1 MIKVLIADDERFTR
15 QGILDIVDWDKLNV
29 SEVKEAYDGINA
41 LEILKDFEPNILLT
55 DVRMPRLNGIDLAF
69 KARELYPNCMILFM
83 SGYSDKE
90 YLKSAIKLK
99 AINYVE
105 KPIEIEELEENLN
118 NAILEFVKN
127 TTIHN
132 SIEHTIANEISS
144 IDNSEAVNSIIS
156 SYFSKDF
163 NDKLVDGQYVSVL
176 IKIYKIIPNKH
187 LFIDKIREIIHDCGL
202 EGFVSM
208 QNEKDIV
215 LQIFFSKNIKSI
227 HNSNVF
233 QSFFA
238 TLDEYIKNYSHFYI
252 FVGSIVA
259 NMQDMHKSYASA
271 SSLDT
276 LSFFKDYNSVIYFEE
291 VPHKTCATIDPNAY
305 SAFKRNLNNEDKQ
318 AVLSDIN
325 NITSEFMLNCGT
337 DINEIKNVYNKLLLH
352 IFNFCHSRNIN
363 LNNSVNEN
371 TSFNTILQFNNI
383 FEIKHYMLEIIKDVF
398 LCLKEKN
405 IYNEPALN
413 IIKYI
418 NEHYNSYDL
427 SLEDISKNT
436 FLTPA
441 YICVIFK
448 DFTGKTVNK
457 YITEYRIMQAKELL
471 KDSNIK
477 MNDIALKVGYR
488 DGNYFA
494 KIFKKET
501 GYSPSEY
508 RRKFL

>member
-15 QGILDIVDWDKLNV
+15 QGILDMVDWDKLNV

-163 NDKLVDGQYVSVL
+163 NDKVVDGQYVSVL

-187 LFIDKIREIIHDCGL
+187 LFIDKIREIIHGCGL

-252 FVGSIVA
+252 FVGYIVA

>member
-15 QGILDIVDWDKLNV
+15 QGILDMVDWDKLNV

-105 KPIEIEELEENLN
+105 KPIEIEELEEKLN

-144 IDNSEAVNSIIS
+144 IDNSEAVKSIIS

>member
-15 QGILDIVDWDKLNV
+15 QGILDMVDWDKLNV

-144 IDNSEAVNSIIS
+144 IDNSEAVKSIIS

-337 DINEIKNVYNKLLLH
+337 DINEIKNVYNQLLLH

>member
-15 QGILDIVDWDKLNV
+15 QGILDMVDWDKLNV

-144 IDNSEAVNSIIS
+144 IDNSEAVKSIIS

-252 FVGSIVA
+252 FVGYIVA

-325 NITSEFMLNCGT
+325 NITSEFTLNCGT

>member
-15 QGILDIVDWDKLNV
+15 QGILDMVDWDKLNV

-83 SGYSDKE
+83 SGYSDNE
-90 YLKSAIKLK
+90 YLQSAIKLQ
-99 AINYVE
+99 AINYVA

-118 NAILEFVKN
+118 NASLEFVKN

-144 IDNSEAVNSIIS
+144 IENSEAVNSIIS

-187 LFIDKIREIIHDCGL
+187 LFIDKIREIIHGCGL

>member
-15 QGILDIVDWDKLNV
+15 QGILDMVDWDKLNV

-144 IDNSEAVNSIIS
+144 IDNSEAVKSIIS

-363 LNNSVNEN
+363 LNNSVTEN

>member
-1 MIKVLIADDERFTR
+1 
-15 QGILDIVDWDKLNV
+15 
-29 SEVKEAYDGINA
+29 
-41 LEILKDFEPNILLT
+41 
-55 DVRMPRLNGIDLAF
+55 
-69 KARELYPNCMILFM
+69 
-83 SGYSDKE
+83 
-90 YLKSAIKLK
+90 
-99 AINYVE
+99 
-105 KPIEIEELEENLN
+105 
-118 NAILEFVKN
+118 
-127 TTIHN
+127 
-132 SIEHTIANEISS
+132 
-144 IDNSEAVNSIIS
+144 
-156 SYFSKDF
+156 
-163 NDKLVDGQYVSVL
+163 
-176 IKIYKIIPNKH
+176 
-187 LFIDKIREIIHDCGL
+187 
-202 EGFVSM
+202 M
-208 QNEKDIV
+208 QNEQDIV

-238 TLDEYIKNYSHFYI
+238 TLDEYIKNYSQFYI
-252 FVGSIVA
+252 FVGSIVT
-259 NMQDMHKSYASA
+259 NMQDMHKSYAYA

-291 VPHKTCATIDPNAY
+291 IPHKTCATIDSNAY
-305 SAFKRNLNNEDKQ
+305 SDFKRNLNNEDKQ
-318 AVLSDIN
+318 AVLNDIN

-337 DINEIKNVYNKLLLH
+337 DINEIKNVYNKFLMH

-371 TSFNTILQFNNI
+371 TNFNAILQFNNI
-383 FEIKHYMLEIIKDVF
+383 FEIKHYLLEIIKDVF
-398 LCLKEKN
+398 SCLKEKD

-448 DFTGKTVNK
+448 DYTGKTVNK
-457 YITEYRIMQAKELL
+457 YINEYRIIQAKELL

-477 MNDIALKVGYR
+477 MNDIALKVGYK

-501 GYSPSEY
+501 GYTPSEY

>member
-15 QGILDIVDWDKLNV
+15 QGILDMVDWDKLNV
-29 SEVKEAYDGINA
+29 NEVKEAYDGINA

-144 IDNSEAVNSIIS
+144 IDNSEAVKSIIS

>member
-15 QGILDIVDWDKLNV
+15 QGILDMVDWDKLNV

-144 IDNSEAVNSIIS
+144 IDNSEAVKSIIS

-291 VPHKTCATIDPNAY
+291 VPHTTCATIDPNAY

>member
-15 QGILDIVDWDKLNV
+15 QGILDMVDWDKLNV

-144 IDNSEAVNSIIS
+144 IDNSEAVKSIIS

-501 GYSPSEY
+501 GYNPSEY

>member
-15 QGILDIVDWDKLNV
+15 QGILDMVDWDKLNV

-144 IDNSEAVNSIIS
+144 IDNSETVKSIIS

-325 NITSEFMLNCGT
+325 NITSEFTLNCGT

>member
-15 QGILDIVDWDKLNV
+15 QGILDMVDWDKLNV

-144 IDNSEAVNSIIS
+144 IDNSEAVKSIIS

-291 VPHKTCATIDPNAY
+291 VPHKTCATIDSNAY
-305 SAFKRNLNNEDKQ
+305 SDFKRNLNNEDKQ
-318 AVLSDIN
+318 AVLNDIN

>member
-15 QGILDIVDWDKLNV
+15 QGILDMVDWDKLNV

-144 IDNSEAVNSIIS
+144 IDNSEAVKSIIS

-291 VPHKTCATIDPNAY
+291 VPHKTCATIDSNAY
-305 SAFKRNLNNEDKQ
+305 LDFKRNLNNEDKQ
-318 AVLSDIN
+318 AVLNDIN

-337 DINEIKNVYNKLLLH
+337 DINEIKNVYNKFLMH

>member
-15 QGILDIVDWDKLNV
+15 QGILDMVDWDKLNV

-457 YITEYRIMQAKELL
+457 YITEYRMMQAKELL

>member
-15 QGILDIVDWDKLNV
+15 QGILDMVDWDKLNV

-144 IDNSEAVNSIIS
+144 IDNSEAVKSIIS

-176 IKIYKIIPNKH
+176 IKFYKIIPNKH

>member
-15 QGILDIVDWDKLNV
+15 QGILDMVDWDKLNV

-259 NMQDMHKSYASA
+259 NIQDMHKSYASA

-477 MNDIALKVGYR
+477 MNDIDLKDGYR

>member
-15 QGILDIVDWDKLNV
+15 QGILDMVDWDKLNV

-144 IDNSEAVNSIIS
+144 IDNSEAVKSIIS

-477 MNDIALKVGYR
+477 MNDIALKVGYK

-501 GYSPSEY
+501 GYTPSEY

>member
-15 QGILDIVDWDKLNV
+15 QGILDMVDWDKLNV

-471 KDSNIK
+471 KYSNIK

>member
-15 QGILDIVDWDKLNV
+15 QGILDMVDWDKLNV

-144 IDNSEAVNSIIS
+144 IDNSEAVKSIIS

-371 TSFNTILQFNNI
+371 TNFNAILQFNNI
-383 FEIKHYMLEIIKDVF
+383 FEIKHYLLEIIKDVF
-398 LCLKEKN
+398 SCLKEKD

-448 DFTGKTVNK
+448 DYTGKTVNK
-457 YITEYRIMQAKELL
+457 YITEYRIIQAKELL

-477 MNDIALKVGYR
+477 MNDIALKVGYK

-501 GYSPSEY
+501 GYTPSEY

>member
-15 QGILDIVDWDKLNV
+15 QGILDMVDWDKLNV

-144 IDNSEAVNSIIS
+144 IDNSEAVKSIIS

-337 DINEIKNVYNKLLLH
+337 DINEIKNVYNKFLMH

-371 TSFNTILQFNNI
+371 TNFNAILQFNNI
-383 FEIKHYMLEIIKDVF
+383 FEIKHYLLEIIKDVF
-398 LCLKEKN
+398 SCLKEKD

-418 NEHYNSYDL
+418 NEHYSSYDL

-448 DFTGKTVNK
+448 DYTGKTVNK
-457 YITEYRIMQAKELL
+457 YITEYRIIQAKELL

-477 MNDIALKVGYR
+477 MNDIALKVGYK

-501 GYSPSEY
+501 GHTPSEY

>member
-15 QGILDIVDWDKLNV
+15 QGILEMVDWDKLNV

-144 IDNSEAVNSIIS
+144 IDNSEAVKSIIS

>member
-15 QGILDIVDWDKLNV
+15 QGILDMVDWDKLNV

-144 IDNSEAVNSIIS
+144 IDNSEAVKSIIS

-187 LFIDKIREIIHDCGL
+187 LFIEKIREIIHDCGL

>member
-15 QGILDIVDWDKLNV
+15 QGILDMVDWDKLNV

-144 IDNSEAVNSIIS
+144 IDNSEAVKSIIS

-337 DINEIKNVYNKLLLH
+337 DINEIKNIYNKFLMH

>member
-15 QGILDIVDWDKLNV
+15 QGILDMVDWDKLNV
-29 SEVKEAYDGINA
+29 NEVKEAYDGINA

>member
-15 QGILDIVDWDKLNV
+15 QGILDMVDWDKLNV

-144 IDNSEAVNSIIS
+144 IDNSVAVKSIIS

-337 DINEIKNVYNKLLLH
+337 DINEIKNVYNKLLMH

>member
-15 QGILDIVDWDKLNV
+15 QGILDMVDWDKVNV

>member
-15 QGILDIVDWDKLNV
+15 QGILDMVDWDKLNV

-144 IDNSEAVNSIIS
+144 IDNSEAVKSIIS

-271 SSLDT
+271 SYLDT

>member
-15 QGILDIVDWDKLNV
+15 QGILDMVDWDKLNV

-132 SIEHTIANEISS
+132 SIEHTIANEISC
-144 IDNSEAVNSIIS
+144 IDNSEAVKSIIS

>member
-15 QGILDIVDWDKLNV
+15 QGILDMVDWDKLNV

-69 KARELYPNCMILFM
+69 KARELYHNCMILFM

>member
-15 QGILDIVDWDKLNV
+15 QGILDMVDWDKLNV

-144 IDNSEAVNSIIS
+144 IDNSEAVKSIIS

-337 DINEIKNVYNKLLLH
+337 DINEIKNVYNKFLMH

-371 TSFNTILQFNNI
+371 TNFNAILQFNNI
-383 FEIKHYMLEIIKDVF
+383 FEIKHYLLEIIKDVF
-398 LCLKEKN
+398 SCLKEKD

>member
-15 QGILDIVDWDKLNV
+15 QGILDMVDWDKLNV

-144 IDNSEAVNSIIS
+144 IDNSEAVKSIIS

-325 NITSEFMLNCGT
+325 NITSEFTLNCGT

>member
-15 QGILDIVDWDKLNV
+15 QGILDMVDWDKLNV

>member
-15 QGILDIVDWDKLNV
+15 QGILDMVDWVKLNV

-69 KARELYPNCMILFM
+69 KTRELYPNCMILFM

-144 IDNSEAVNSIIS
+144 IDNSVAVKSIIS
-156 SYFSKDF
+156 SYFPKDF
-163 NDKLVDGQYVSVL
+163 NDKLVDVHYVSVL
-176 IKIYKIIPNKH
+176 IKIYKNIPNKY

-208 QNEKDIV
+208 QNEQDIV

-238 TLDEYIKNYSHFYI
+238 TLDEYIKNYSQFYI
-252 FVGSIVA
+252 FVGSIVT
-259 NMQDMHKSYASA
+259 NMQDMHKSYAYA

-291 VPHKTCATIDPNAY
+291 VPHKTCATIDSNAY
-305 SAFKRNLNNEDKQ
+305 SDFKRNLNNEDKQ
-318 AVLSDIN
+318 AVLNDIN

-337 DINEIKNVYNKLLLH
+337 DINEIKNVYNKFLMH

-371 TSFNTILQFNNI
+371 TNFNAILQFNNI
-383 FEIKHYMLEIIKDVF
+383 FEIKHYLLEIIKDVF
-398 LCLKEKN
+398 SCLKEKD

-448 DFTGKTVNK
+448 DYTGKTVNK
-457 YITEYRIMQAKELL
+457 YITEYRIIQAKELL

-477 MNDIALKVGYR
+477 MNDIALKVGYK

-501 GYSPSEY
+501 GYTPSEY

>member
-15 QGILDIVDWDKLNV
+15 QGILDMVDWDKLNV

-383 FEIKHYMLEIIKDVF
+383 FEIKHYMLEILKDVF

>member
-15 QGILDIVDWDKLNV
+15 QGILDMVDWDKLNV

-132 SIEHTIANEISS
+132 SIEHTIANEISC
-144 IDNSEAVNSIIS
+144 IDNSEAVKSIIS

-187 LFIDKIREIIHDCGL
+187 LFIEKIREIIHDCGL

-325 NITSEFMLNCGT
+325 NITSEVTRNCGT

>member
-15 QGILDIVDWDKLNV
+15 QGILDMVDWDKLNV

-105 KPIEIEELEENLN
+105 KPIEIEELEKNLN